1 VSVQEGSSVT
11 PTPIAPRTGAGFG
24 AGPVSG
30 TNFLLVLVG
39 LVAIAGGF
47 FFVGV
52 GRRKAGN
59 R

>member
-1 VSVQEGSSVT
+1 VSIQEGSSVT

-30 TNFLLVLVG
+30 TNLLLVLIG
-39 LVAIAGGF
+39 LATIAGGL
-47 FFVGV
+47 FFVGAS
-52 GRRKAGN
+52 RRKAGN